1 MAVSISSYRHHTKAA
16 RVSFVVPVAAQILLN
31 FANDFLRLIIRNS
44 AHPSNYKFIISKSL
58 LCFPG
63 RTFSSRH
70 HCEKLYGCAAAAA
83 VIISLLDLEL
93 AKKNRE
99 IKTIGKI
106 DTRPQST
113 KMAARA
119 GVYHLS

>member
-1 MAVSISSYRHHTKAA
+1 V
-16 RVSFVVPVAAQILLN
+16 
-31 FANDFLRLIIRNS
+31 RNS
-44 AHPSNYKFIISKSL
+44 TA
-58 LCFPG
+58 
-63 RTFSSRH
+63 
-70 HCEKLYGCAAAAA
+70 AAAAA

-113 KMAARA
+113 KMAARE
-119 GVYHLS
+119 GVYHLSRVTSPSTPSRMRESLSLLFVALLDIVSDALRQSHP